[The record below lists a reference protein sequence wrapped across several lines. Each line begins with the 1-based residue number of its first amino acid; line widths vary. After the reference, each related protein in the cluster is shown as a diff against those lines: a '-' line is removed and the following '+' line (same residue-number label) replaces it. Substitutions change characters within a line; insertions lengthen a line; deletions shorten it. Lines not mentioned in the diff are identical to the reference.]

1 MKIKRDKDKKELT
14 PEEKELKGLK
24 RAKNIGLAALGTGG
38 ASVGLSV
45 VGKKIN
51 SKASDPK
58 FKTSDKDIKALKY
71 VGLGLGAV
79 GAGLHGISA
88 VKYNKL
94 KKKLKKQQEEEK
106 NDNPEKSE
114 K

>member
-14 PEEKELKGLK
+14 PEEKELKDLK
-24 RAKNIGLAALGTGG
+24 RAKNIGLAALGTGAVSML
-38 ASVGLSV
+38 ASRAGRKTPRDYD
-45 VGKKIN
+45 GK
-51 SKASDPK
+51 PK
-58 FKTSDKDIKALKY
+58 NIKVLKY
-71 VGLGLGAV
+71 GGEGLGII

-106 NDNPEKSE
+106 NDNPEKS
-114 K
+114 KK